1 MSQQGQNPADAVR
14 VEVSGAPTER
24 AQRYAAEK
32 IGALARYAPRPVRH
46 AHVTIDAPRADS
58 SHCSVRAKAL
68 LDVDGRTLHAS
79 SSADTVYE
87 AVDLLRHRLLA
98 QLSRQRRPLR
108 ARAYAWFS
116 RPVHRA

>member
-1 MSQQGQNPADAVR
+1 MSQTGQNSPDPVP
-14 VEVSGAPTER
+14 VEVTDAPSER
-24 AQRYAAEK
+24 AHRYTAEK
-32 IGALARYAPRPVRH
+32 IGSLARYAPRPIRH
-46 AHVTIDAPRADS
+46 THVTINAPRADS
-58 SHCSVRAKAL
+58 PHCSVRAAAT
-68 LDVDGRTLHAS
+68 LDVDGRAVHAS
-79 SSADTVYE
+79 ASADTLYE